1 MMMRRRGVGPVLAAV
16 LLRGVAGGALVK
28 SAGGLERSAAVE
40 AIVCAGVIHDC
51 R

>member
-40 AIVCAGVIHDC
+40 AIVCACVTYDC